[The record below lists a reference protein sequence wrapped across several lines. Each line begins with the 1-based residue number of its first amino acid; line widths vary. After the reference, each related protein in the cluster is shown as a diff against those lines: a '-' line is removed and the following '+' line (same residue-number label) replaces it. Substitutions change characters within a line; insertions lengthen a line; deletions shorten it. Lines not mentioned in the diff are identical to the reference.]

1 MNHRLATLAALAVL
15 AACGEAPTASE
26 TALNVKPVVQKAV
39 QNLVF
44 TSGANVRTWD
54 AILPSAPYANWTT
67 SVCTNQPL
75 IGLNANWQNEHNA
88 YVLTGHP
95 WANDF
100 FSAPWINAW
109 NSLPSVGPGGHNW
122 TKYRTQVTGN
132 GSFVVRLLA
141 DNCSWIYLDN
151 TLVGVQGTDLA
162 ANSYGL
168 TLNGTH
174 TLEFIIFDG
183 GGAAGG
189 KFRLE
194 TSTNPPPPLNP
205 DLDGDGHLND
215 DDEFPLDPTRWT
227 LNGLVNG
234 SFERPVIG
242 AGPWP
247 LSPHSFPWQTF
258 TSASQGLAGWT
269 VDANTVDTQSGE
281 IGFQFTGVP
290 DGVQV
295 LDLNDGAISQIVST
309 TANYTYRVSFALS
322 QNYTCTSGAT
332 VRVGFGGT
340 SQEFA
345 FAPGAGEDAGHMRW
359 DGHSFEAQS
368 AGGPSG
374 IATMLRFTSTGFGG
388 CGGPMLDDVRIE
400 SLGPADN
407 TPPVITPT
415 VTGTLGDNDWYTTNV
430 TVTWTV
436 TDAESAITS
445 PACTATTVT
454 SDTHG
459 VTFTCSATSAGGTD
473 SKSVTIKRDAS
484 APAIAPVVGGT
495 LGSGGWYT
503 SDVDVS
509 WTVTDGIS
517 GIASGAGCS
526 AATTSADNAGT
537 TYACTAT
544 NGAGLTS
551 TASVSAKRDATKP
564 VIGYAGNAGSYTVDQ
579 TVAITCAASDAMSGL
594 AANTCANVNGAAYTF
609 AVGTNTFSATAADNA
624 GNTNAASASFTVAVT
639 SGSLCALVE
648 RWVSNAGVANSMCV
662 KLRHG
667 SYGAFRNELSAQS
680 GKKISEANAATLLRL
695 VNLLG

>member
-54 AILPSAPYANWTT
+54 AIIPNAAYANWPT

-75 IGLNANWQNEHNA
+75 VGLNANWQNEHNA

-132 GSFVVRLLA
+132 GSFVIRLLA

-215 DDEFPLDPTRWT
+215 EDEFPLDPTRWT
-227 LNGLVNG
+227 RNGLVNG

-247 LSPHSFPWQTF
+247 LSPHAFPWQTF
-258 TSASQGLAGWT
+258 NSDDQGLAGWT

-309 TANYTYRVSFALS
+309 TANYRYRVSFALS

-340 SQEFA
+340 SREFA
-345 FAPGAGEDAGHMRW
+345 FAPGAGEDAGRMRW

-374 IATMLRFTSTGFGG
+374 IATMLRFTATGFGG
-388 CGGPMLDDVRIE
+388 CGGAMLDDVRIE

-415 VTGTLGDNDWYTTNV
+415 VTGTLGDNAWYTTNV
-430 TVTWTV
+430 IVTWTV

-445 PACTATTVT
+445 PACAAATV
-454 SDTHG
+454 SNDTNG
-459 VTFTCSATSAGGTD
+459 VTVTCSATSAGGAA
-473 SKSVTIKRDAS
+473 SESVTI
-484 APAIAPVVGGT
+484 
-495 LGSGGWYT
+495 
-503 SDVDVS
+503 
-509 WTVTDGIS
+509 
-517 GIASGAGCS
+517 
-526 AATTSADNAGT
+526 
-537 TYACTAT
+537 
-544 NGAGLTS
+544 
-551 TASVSAKRDATKP
+551 KRDATKP

-594 AANTCANVNGAAYTF
+594 AANSCANVNGAAYTF
-609 AVGTNTFSATAADNA
+609 PAGANTFSATAADNA

-639 SGSLCALVE
+639 SGGLCALVE

-662 KLRHG
+662 KLRQG